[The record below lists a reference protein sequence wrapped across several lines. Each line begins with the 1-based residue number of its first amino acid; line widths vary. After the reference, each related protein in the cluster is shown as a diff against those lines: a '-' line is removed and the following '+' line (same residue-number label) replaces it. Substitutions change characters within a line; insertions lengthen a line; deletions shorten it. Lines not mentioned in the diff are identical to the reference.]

1 MKKILLFVAFLL
13 ATLSGCRS
21 FEITNLEVISN
32 KDNKIIYRVD
42 AVEDTFFSS
51 RQVLA
56 LICVPDSKGDLVC
69 R

>member
-1 MKKILLFVAFLL
+1 MKKILLILLLNVAAF
-13 ATLSGCRS
+13 TGCRS

-32 KDNKIIYRVD
+32 KENKIIYRVD

>member
-1 MKKILLFVAFLL
+1 MKKILLILLMSVAAF
-13 ATLSGCRS
+13 TGCRS

-32 KDNKIIYRVD
+32 KENKIIYRVD